1 MEDLSIAQEYLVCAV
16 NEKGKLSGF
25 STERMVC
32 MVAAGLLELQMEGC
46 VSIEDNRIVVIGEL
60 PASMGYLKS
69 MYDLIDQPKPLT
81 LDKLLNA
88 YNYSFSGKALTELT
102 VAIGDSLEQLGVV
115 TCEMGGLLKS
125 TKCYLPKKGVV
136 DHIIDKV
143 RSELLENGEITD
155 EVIALVVLLEKSRC
169 LKTYFSDYERREI
182 KNRLKEIV
190 NSDEGKLVKRMVEY
204 IETMTAVIIAA
215 TTAH

>member
-1 MEDLSIAQEYLVCAV
+1 M
-16 NEKGKLSGF
+16 
-25 STERMVC
+25 
-32 MVAAGLLELQMEGC
+32 
-46 VSIEDNRIVVIGEL
+46 
-60 PASMGYLKS
+60 
-69 MYDLIDQPKPLT
+69 
-81 LDKLLNA
+81 
-88 YNYSFSGKALTELT
+88 
-102 VAIGDSLEQLGVV
+102 
-115 TCEMGGLLKS
+115 
-125 TKCYLPKKGVV
+125 
-136 DHIIDKV
+136 

-169 LKTYFSDYERREI
+169 LKTYFSDHERREI